1 MTTNLTAKQTEY
13 IAAAPVLSRSL
24 VQRAFEV
31 SASPR
36 QAIKAMCLTCCHY
49 DRKEVE
55 HCTVQIC
62 PRWGYRPYT
71 KKSAKQPTNDCA
83 QTPRQSE
90 P

>member
-36 QAIKAMCLTCCHY
+36 QAQALQ
-49 DRKEVE
+49 DGD
-55 HCTVQIC
+55 
-62 PRWGYRPYT
+62 PDDG
-71 KKSAKQPTNDCA
+71 
-83 QTPRQSE
+83 QTARRHGKPRQRKN
-90 P
+90 